1 MSNQDNNVYLISLSI
16 LNTCLRDNVW
26 LLSGKANLDQGRT
39 ALALKLSST
48 VLKLYDADAF
58 SLCARNKSLF
68 ASLKISWKKDKQ
80 ALSNLFSQ
88 HALSN
93 KFSSSGPTQ
102 VTHWLDNAN
111 DEYEVNH
118 ICLLFLFYD
127 SIYFFYSCPF
137 AAFRLTD
144 LNSFLAFWKLR
155 DLLYFP
161 SHPPCRFY
169 LRSTSP

>member
-1 MSNQDNNVYLISLSI
+1 MVVIGKSQF
-16 LNTCLRDNVW
+16 R
-26 LLSGKANLDQGRT
+26 SGKNSFGT
-39 ALALKLSST
+39 LAELNCIKTIWRWRLFT
-48 VLKLYDADAF
+48 
-58 SLCARNKSLF
+58 LCSKQKPFF

-137 AAFRLTD
+137 AAFRMTD